1 MGSLLR
7 STIPATLDLGVPA
20 THPSALG
27 PRQLLCAVVDG
38 GHERDRLVVDW
49 PIIACN
55 GFFKEVEDG
64 IVGQRARELLFFVIW
79 VGLRVAGTELGE
91 LLHQTAE
98 GYIPGYIPTASQK
111 SAFRGGAF
119 SFSFLVKE
127 TS

>member
-7 STIPATLDLGVPA
+7 STIPATLDLGVPT

-64 IVGQRARELLFFVIW
+64 IVGQWTGWLCGFGPPANR
-79 VGLRVAGTELGE
+79 RVACTEHGE
-91 LLHQTAE
+91 LFHKIAKRLV
-98 GYIPGYIPTASQK
+98 PGHVPTASQK
-111 SAFRGGAF
+111 APLEGGTLF
-119 SFSFLVKE
+119 IGSLLEKVL
-127 TS
+127 